1 MRVTARHFDQ
11 YRFPGRDCLLG
22 SDTCQLVYLIMT
34 GGKPMALFDHVLE
47 AGNVVAGLAIGAVAL
62 IGLPLVTPLLRPLAK
77 AAVKGSIVGY
87 REATKLYDSMTRGVG
102 DLAREAIE
110 ELGSDLA
117 KEAVVEVGRDLAKE
131 AIS

>member
-1 MRVTARHFDQ
+1 MRRHFDQ
-11 YRFPGRDCLLG
+11 YHPSGRDCLLG
-22 SDTCQLVYLIMT
+22 SEPGDLFDKT

-47 AGNVVAGLAIGAVAL
+47 SGNVVTGLAIGTVAL
-62 IGLPLVTPLLRPLAK
+62 IGWPLVSLFLRPLAK

-87 REATKLYDSMTRGVG
+87 REATRLYDSTVRGVG

-117 KEAVVEVGRDLAKE
+117 KEAVVEVGTDLAKE
-131 AIS
+131 AVS